1 MTALFLKYR
10 PQTFTDLVGQT
21 SVVKTLRNALKIAKP
36 SHAYLFSGSRGTGKT
51 SMARIFA
58 KGLVCQNLNEG
69 SPCGK
74 CDLCIDVSEGNLVD
88 VIEIDGAS
96 NRGIDEIRDLRE
108 KIQFAPNRAKRKVY
122 IIDEVHMLTKDAFNA
137 LLKTLEEP
145 PEHAFFL
152 LATTEK
158 HKLPETIVSR
168 CQNFIFNRFTLEQL
182 TERIGAIAKTE
193 NFTVDQES
201 LELIARKAEGGLR
214 DAISLLEQISAE
226 TESNITPESVRES
239 LGISDSETLEN
250 FWKAILDK
258 SSEDGLKIL
267 KEISKSGK
275 DFRTFG
281 HDFLGFL
288 RDKMHENLNNT
299 EVLSQVL
306 PAIEEVETALSR
318 LKTSPIVDL
327 PLEIAVVNL
336 CQNQRQGT
344 HSTCST
350 DSAGSGQARDKG
362 QEKTKNEK
370 QNQEQKTTSKAEVV
384 VPIKEEKI
392 EPERNHQKIVVD
404 LEPVINPEPA
414 ERVEQETP
422 AEGSE
427 LVERVTGETK
437 SPELSFDSIKE
448 KMNEIAEKAGIPS
461 FAKKSFLSTQPEFS
475 AGKII
480 FRTESTFHLEK
491 INTQNTRAAI
501 QNAMIEIFGQKL
513 LIDFGKLNGNGNGNG
528 HTTEVKQE
536 VATADDFLRF

>member
-21 SVVKTLRNALKIAKP
+21 SVVKTLQNALKIAKP

-74 CDLCIDVSEGNLVD
+74 CDLCKDISEGNLVD
-88 VIEIDGAS
+88 VIEIDAAS

-108 KIQFAPNRAKRKVY
+108 KIQFAPNRATRKVY
-122 IIDEVHMLTKDAFNA
+122 IIDEVHMLTKEAFNA

-182 TERIGAIAKTE
+182 TERLNDISKTE
-193 NFTVDQES
+193 NFEVDQES
-201 LELIARKAEGGLR
+201 LKLIARKAEGGLR
-214 DAISLLEQISAE
+214 DAISLLEQIAAE
-226 TESNITPESVRES
+226 TENKITSINVRES
-239 LGISDSETLEN
+239 LGISDSETLEK
-250 FWKAILDK
+250 FWEVILDK

-267 KEISKSGK
+267 KDISKSGK

-288 RDKMHENLNNT
+288 RDKMHENLNNG
-299 EVLSQVL
+299 EVLSQIL
-306 PAIEEVETALSR
+306 PAIEEVEIALSR

-336 CQNQRQGT
+336 CQNEEQGIKN
-344 HSTCST
+344 
-350 DSAGSGQARDKG
+350 KG
-362 QEKTKNEK
+362 QVKTKNEK
-370 QNQEQKTTSKAEVV
+370 QDQEQKTTSKTEIA
-384 VPIKEEKI
+384 IKKEEIIEEKV
-392 EPERNHQKIVVD
+392 EPERSHQKIETSAED
-404 LEPVINPEPA
+404 SEPI
-414 ERVEQETP
+414 ERVPENTN
-422 AEGSE
+422 
-427 LVERVTGETK
+427 
-437 SPELSFDSIKE
+437 SPEISFDSIKE

-491 INTQNTRAAI
+491 INTPSVRAAI
-501 QNAMIEIFGQKL
+501 QNAMIEIFGQKVI
-513 LIDFGKLNGNGNGNG
+513 IDFGKSNGNGNG
-528 HTTEVKQE
+528 HPEAKQSI
-536 VATADDFLRF
+536 ATADDFLRF